1 MPNKKS
7 AILVGVKLPHFT
19 DFAQAFEELDNL
31 ALACDYY
38 VLKKVTQTL
47 DAPTN
52 HYYLGS
58 GKVSEIKA
66 ILEETGAKTAIFDTE
81 LSPVHIRNLE
91 KALDVDI
98 VDRTMLI
105 LQIFESRAKTKEAKL
120 QVAVAKASYLLPRLI
135 DHEANYD
142 RQRAGGKANKGS
154 GETKLEKDKRTLR
167 NAIIKYKKE
176 LATLTEKRRVQRLQ
190 RKDKQVFTVAIV
202 GYTNAGKS
210 ALMNQ
215 FLSIAH
221 RSHHKKVLEKD
232 MVFATLETSSRLIS
246 LPNLIKFIAVD
257 TVGFVRRLPH
267 HLIEAFKSTLEE
279 VKEADLIL
287 HVVDISD
294 PEFLH
299 LLTVADEVLQSLGVG
314 QMPVLYVLNKIDII
328 RKPQGELPLNHVKI
342 SALRGL
348 GMPQLMMKISEY
360 ILQDYHPFELKIPY
374 TQQEMIEQLRKD
386 GIMLETDYQDD
397 AIYVSVALP
406 EHRIAAYEAFID
418 HHDLN

>member
-7 AILVGVKLPHFT
+7 AVLIGVKLPGFN

-38 VLKKVTQTL
+38 VLKKVTQNL

-52 HYYLGS
+52 NYYLGA
-58 GKVSEIKA
+58 GKVFEIKA
-66 ILEETGAKTAIFDTE
+66 VLEETGAQTAIFDAE

-91 KALDVDI
+91 TALEVKI

-105 LQIFESRAKTKEAKL
+105 LQIFETRAKTKEAKL
-120 QVAVAKASYLLPRLI
+120 QVAVAKATYMLPRLI

-142 RQRAGGKANKGS
+142 RQRSGGKANKGT
-154 GETKLEKDKRTLR
+154 GETKLEKDKRALR
-167 NAIIKYKKE
+167 NQVIKYRKE
-176 LATLTEKRRVQRLQ
+176 LASLTEKRRVQRLQ
-190 RKDKQVFTVAIV
+190 RKDNHLFTIAIV

-215 FLSIAH
+215 FLSLAH
-221 RSHHKKVLEKD
+221 RSQHKKVLEKD

-294 PEFLH
+294 PEFLT
-299 LLTVADEVLQSLGVG
+299 LMNVADDVLNSLGVKNI
-314 QMPVLYVLNKIDII
+314 PVLYVLNKIDII
-328 RKPQGELPLNHVKI
+328 RKPQGDLPLNHVKI

-360 ILQDYHPFELKIPY
+360 ILQDYHPLELKIPY
-374 TQQEMIEQLRKD
+374 ANQDLLEQLRKD
-386 GIMLETDYQDD
+386 GILLETEYEDD

-406 EHRIAAYEAFID
+406 EHRISTYESFID
-418 HHDLN
+418 HRDLN

>member
-105 LQIFESRAKTKEAKL
+105 LQIFELRAKTKEAKL
-120 QVAVAKASYLLPRLI
+120 QVAVAKASYMLPRLI

-190 RKDKQVFTVAIV
+190 RKDKHVFTVAIV

-221 RSHHKKVLEKD
+221 RSQHKKVLEKD

-246 LPNLIKFIAVD
+246 LPNLIKYIAVD

-314 QMPVLYVLNKIDII
+314 QIPVLYVLNKIDII

-406 EHRIAAYEAFID
+406 EHRLAAYEAFID
-418 HHDLN
+418 HQDLN

>member
-120 QVAVAKASYLLPRLI
+120 QVAVAKASYMLPRLI

-299 LLTVADEVLQSLGVG
+299 LLTVADEVLQSL
-314 QMPVLYVLNKIDII
+314 
-328 RKPQGELPLNHVKI
+328 
-342 SALRGL
+342 
-348 GMPQLMMKISEY
+348 
-360 ILQDYHPFELKIPY
+360 
-374 TQQEMIEQLRKD
+374 
-386 GIMLETDYQDD
+386 
-397 AIYVSVALP
+397 
-406 EHRIAAYEAFID
+406 
-418 HHDLN
+418 

>member
-7 AILVGVKLPHFT
+7 AILVGVKLP
-19 DFAQAFEELDNL
+19 DFHDFSQAFEELDNL

-38 VLKKVTQTL
+38 VLKKVTQNL

-52 HYYLGS
+52 NYYLGA
-58 GKVSEIKA
+58 GKVFEIKA
-66 ILEETGAKTAIFDTE
+66 VLEETGAETAIFDSE

-91 KALDVDI
+91 KALGVKI

-120 QVAVAKASYLLPRLI
+120 QVAVAKATYMLPRLI

-142 RQRAGGKANKGS
+142 RQRSGGKANKGT
-154 GETKLEKDKRTLR
+154 GETKLEKDKRALR
-167 NAIIKYKKE
+167 NQVIKYRKE
-176 LATLTEKRRVQRLQ
+176 LVLLTEKRRVQRLQ
-190 RKDKQVFTVAIV
+190 RKDNHLFTIAIV

-215 FLSIAH
+215 FLSLAH
-221 RSHHKKVLEKD
+221 RSQHKKVLEKD

-294 PEFLH
+294 PEFLT
-299 LLTVADEVLQSLGVG
+299 LMNVADEVLISLGVNNI
-314 QMPVLYVLNKIDII
+314 PTLYVLNKIDII
-328 RKPQGELPLNHVKI
+328 RKPQGNLPLNHVKI

-360 ILQDYHPFELKIPY
+360 ILQDYHPLELKIPY
-374 TQQEMIEQLRKD
+374 AKQEIIDQLRKD
-386 GIMLETDYQDD
+386 GILLETAYEDD

-406 EHRIAAYEAFID
+406 EHRIASYESFID
-418 HHDLN
+418 QQDLH

>member
-1 MPNKKS
+1 MPKKKS
-7 AILVGVKLPHFT
+7 AILIGVKLPNFL

-38 VLKKVTQTL
+38 VLKKITQTL
-47 DAPTN
+47 DVPTN
-52 HYYLGS
+52 AFYLGS
-58 GKVSEIKA
+58 GKVSEIKT
-66 ILEETGAKTAIFDTE
+66 ILDQTAAETAIFDAE
-81 LSPVHIRNLE
+81 LSPVQIRNLE
-91 KALDVDI
+91 KALGVNI

-105 LQIFESRAKTKEAKL
+105 LQIFETRAKTKEAKL
-120 QVAVAKASYLLPRLI
+120 QVALAKASYMLPRLI

-142 RQRAGGKANKGS
+142 RQRSGGKANRGS
-154 GETKLEKDKRTLR
+154 GETKLEKDKRALR
-167 NAIIKYKKE
+167 DAITKYKQDLK
-176 LATLTEKRRVQRLQ
+176 ALTEKRRVQRLQ
-190 RKDKQVFTVAIV
+190 RKDNHLFTIAIV

-221 RSHHKKVLEKD
+221 RAVNKKVIEKD
-232 MVFATLETSSRLIS
+232 MVFSTLETSARLIS
-246 LPNLIKFIAVD
+246 LPNLIKFIAID

-294 PEFLH
+294 PEFLT
-299 LLTVADEVLQSLGVG
+299 LMTVADDVLQSLGVG
-314 QMPVLYVLNKIDII
+314 KIPMLYVLNKIDII
-328 RKPQGELPLNHVKI
+328 RRPQGDLPLNHVKI
-342 SALRGL
+342 SALKGL
-348 GMPQLMMKISEY
+348 GLPQLMMKISEY

-374 TQQEMIEQLRKD
+374 GQQEVIDQLRKD
-386 GIMLETDYQDD
+386 GILLQTDYQDD

-406 EHRIAAYEAFID
+406 EHRLSAYEAFID
-418 HHDLN
+418 HQDLN

>member
-66 ILEETGAKTAIFDTE
+66 ILEDTGAKTAIFDTE

-105 LQIFESRAKTKEAKL
+105 LQIFESRAKTNEAKL
-120 QVAVAKASYLLPRLI
+120 QVAVAKASYMLPRLI

-190 RKDKQVFTVAIV
+190 RKDKHVFSVAIV

-221 RSHHKKVLEKD
+221 RSQHKKVLEKD

-314 QMPVLYVLNKIDII
+314 QIPVLYVLNKIDII

-406 EHRIAAYEAFID
+406 QHRLAAYEAFID

>member
-7 AILVGVKLPHFT
+7 AILIGVKLPGFF

-58 GKVSEIKA
+58 GKVSEIKGM
-66 ILEETGAKTAIFDTE
+66 LEETGAQTVIFDTE

-91 KALDVDI
+91 KALGVTI

-105 LQIFESRAKTKEAKL
+105 LQIFETRAKSKEAKL
-120 QVAVAKASYLLPRLI
+120 QVAVAKASYMLPRLI

-154 GETKLEKDKRTLR
+154 GETKLEKDKRTLK

-176 LATLTEKRRVQRLQ
+176 LKTLTEKRRIQRLQ
-190 RKDKQVFTVAIV
+190 RKDNHVFTVAIV

-221 RSHHKKVLEKD
+221 RSNHKKVIEKD
-232 MVFATLETSSRLIS
+232 MVFATLETSSRLIN

-287 HVVDISD
+287 HVVDIAD

-314 QMPVLYVLNKIDII
+314 EIPVLYVLNKIDII

-374 TQQEMIEQLRKD
+374 TQQEVMEQLRKD

-406 EHRIAAYEAFID
+406 EHRLATYEAFID

>member
-120 QVAVAKASYLLPRLI
+120 QVAVAKASYMLPRLI

-176 LATLTEKRRVQRLQ
+176 LATLTEKRRIQRLQ
-190 RKDKQVFTVAIV
+190 RKDKHVFSVAII

-314 QMPVLYVLNKIDII
+314 QIPVLYVLNKIDII

-406 EHRIAAYEAFID
+406 QHRLAAYEAFID

>member
-7 AILVGVKLPHFT
+7 AVLIGVKLPGFN

-38 VLKKVTQTL
+38 VLRKVTQNL

-52 HYYLGS
+52 NYYLGA
-58 GKVSEIKA
+58 GKVFEIKA
-66 ILEETGAKTAIFDTE
+66 ILEESGAETAIFDAE

-91 KALDVDI
+91 KALEVKI

-105 LQIFESRAKTKEAKL
+105 LQIFETRAKTKEAKL
-120 QVAVAKASYLLPRLI
+120 QVAVAKATYMLPRLI
-135 DHEANYD
+135 DHDANYD
-142 RQRAGGKANKGS
+142 RQRSGGKANKGT
-154 GETKLEKDKRTLR
+154 GETKLEKDKRALR
-167 NAIIKYKKE
+167 NSVIKYRKE
-176 LATLTEKRRVQRLQ
+176 LVTLTEKRRVQRLQ
-190 RKDKQVFTVAIV
+190 RKDNHLFTIAIV

-215 FLSIAH
+215 FLTLAH
-221 RSHHKKVLEKD
+221 RSQQKKVLEKD

-294 PEFLH
+294 PEFLT
-299 LLTVADEVLQSLGVG
+299 LMNVADDVLESLGVKNI
-314 QMPVLYVLNKIDII
+314 PVLYVLNKIDII
-328 RKPQGELPLNHVKI
+328 RKPQGDLPLNHVKI

-360 ILQDYHPFELKIPY
+360 ILQDYHPLELKIPY
-374 TQQEMIEQLRKD
+374 GNQDLLDQLRKD
-386 GIMLETDYQDD
+386 GILLETDYEDD

-406 EHRIAAYEAFID
+406 EHRIATYESFIN
-418 HHDLN
+418 HRDLN

>member
-1 MPNKKS
+1 MPKKKS
-7 AILVGVKLPHFT
+7 ALLVGVQLP
-19 DFAQAFEELDNL
+19 DFEDFPQAFEELDNL

-38 VLKKVTQTL
+38 VLKKMVQTL
-47 DAPTN
+47 RAPTSQ
-52 HYYLGS
+52 YYIGS
-58 GKVSEIKA
+58 GKVSEVKA
-66 ILEETGAKTAIFDTE
+66 MIEQTGAETVIFDTE

-91 KALDVDI
+91 KALEVKI

-105 LQIFESRAKTKEAKL
+105 LQIFETRAKTKEAKL
-120 QVAVAKASYLLPRLI
+120 QVGLAKAAYMLPRLI

-142 RQRAGGKANKGS
+142 RQRAGGKANKGT
-154 GETKLEKDKRTLR
+154 GETKLEKDKRVLR
-167 NAIIKYKKE
+167 NAMIKYRKE
-176 LATLTEKRRVQRLQ
+176 LALLTEKRRVQRLQ
-190 RKDKQVFTVAIV
+190 RQDHHIFTIAIV

-215 FLSIAH
+215 FLTMAH
-221 RSHHKKVLEKD
+221 RSEQKKVIEKD

-246 LPNLIKFIAVD
+246 LQNLIKFIAVD

-287 HVVDISD
+287 HVIDISD

-299 LLTVADEVLQSLGVG
+299 LMKVADDVLVSLGVENI
-314 QMPVLYVLNKIDII
+314 PVLYVLNKIDII
-328 RKPQGELPLNHVKI
+328 RKPQGTLPLNHVKI

-360 ILQDYHPFELKIPY
+360 ILQNYHSIELKIPY
-374 TQQEMIEQLRKD
+374 THSEVVDALRKD

-406 EHRIAAYEAFID
+406 EHHISRYEAYID
-418 HHDLN
+418 HQDLH

>member
-1 MPNKKS
+1 MPNKIS

-91 KALDVDI
+91 KALDVAI

-120 QVAVAKASYLLPRLI
+120 QVAVAKASYMLPRLI

-167 NAIIKYKKE
+167 NAIIRYKKE

-299 LLTVADEVLQSLGVG
+299 LMTVADEVLQSLGVS
-314 QMPVLYVLNKIDII
+314 QIPVLYVLNKIDII

-360 ILQDYHPFELKIPY
+360 ILQDYHPYELKIPY
-374 TQQEMIEQLRKD
+374 TQQDMIEQLRRD

-406 EHRIAAYEAFID
+406 EHRLKAYEAFID

>member
-120 QVAVAKASYLLPRLI
+120 QVAVAKASYMLPRLI

-176 LATLTEKRRVQRLQ
+176 LATLTEKRRVQRLH
-190 RKDKQVFTVAIV
+190 RKDKHVFSVAIV

-221 RSHHKKVLEKD
+221 RSQHKKVLEKD

-314 QMPVLYVLNKIDII
+314 QIPVLYVLNKIDII

-406 EHRIAAYEAFID
+406 QHRLAAYEAFID

>member
-1 MPNKKS
+1 MSQKKS
-7 AILVGVKLPHFT
+7 AIIIGVKLPDFH

-38 VLKKVTQTL
+38 VLKKITQQL
-47 DAPTN
+47 KAPTN
-52 HYYLGS
+52 NYYLGA
-58 GKVSEIKA
+58 GKVFEIKE
-66 ILEETGAKTAIFDTE
+66 IIEQTGAETAIFDTE

-91 KALDVDI
+91 TALEVKI

-120 QVAVAKASYLLPRLI
+120 QVAVAKAAYMLPRLI
-135 DHEANYD
+135 DHDANYD

-167 NAIIKYKKE
+167 NAIIKYRKE
-176 LATLTEKRRVQRLQ
+176 LKDLTVKRRVQRLQ
-190 RKDKQVFTVAIV
+190 RKDNHVFTLAIV

-215 FLSIAH
+215 FLTIAH
-221 RSHHKKVLEKD
+221 KNQDKKVFEKD
-232 MVFATLETSSRLIS
+232 MLFATLETSSRLIN

-267 HLIEAFKSTLEE
+267 HLVEAFQSTLEE

-294 PEFLH
+294 PDFMS
-299 LLTVADEVLQSLGVG
+299 LLTIADDVLQSIGVENI
-314 QMPVLYVLNKIDII
+314 PVLYVLNKIDII
-328 RKPQGELPLNHVKI
+328 RKPQGELPPNHVKI

-348 GMPQLMMKISEY
+348 GMPQLMVAISDY
-360 ILQDYHPFELKIPY
+360 ILKDYHRMELKIPY
-374 TQQEMIEQLRKD
+374 THQDMVDQIRKD
-386 GIMLETDYQDD
+386 GIMLQADYEEDG
-397 AIYVSVALP
+397 IYVSVALP
-406 EHRIAAYEAFID
+406 EHRITIYEAYID
-418 HHDLN
+418 QADLN

>member
-7 AILVGVKLPHFT
+7 AILVGLKLPEFQ

-38 VLKKVTQTL
+38 VLKKITQQL
-47 DAPTN
+47 DKPTN
-52 HYYLGS
+52 PYYIGS
-58 GKVSEIKA
+58 GKTSEVKEA
-66 ILEETGAKTAIFDTE
+66 LEQSGAETAIFDAE
-81 LSPVHIRNLE
+81 LSPVQIRNLE
-91 KALDVDI
+91 KALDVKV

-105 LQIFESRAKTKEAKL
+105 LQIFETRAKTKEAKL
-120 QVAVAKASYLLPRLI
+120 QVALAKATYMLPRLI
-135 DHEANYD
+135 DADANYD
-142 RQRAGGKANKGS
+142 RQRSGGKANKGT
-154 GETKLEKDKRTLR
+154 GETKLEKDKRALR
-167 NAIIKYKKE
+167 TAMIKYRKDLKD
-176 LATLTEKRRVQRLQ
+176 LTEKRRVQRLQ
-190 RKDKQVFTVAIV
+190 RKDNHIFTLAIV

-215 FLSIAH
+215 LLTMAH
-221 RSHHKKVLEKD
+221 RANNKKVLEKD
-232 MVFATLETSSRLIS
+232 MVFATLETSSRLIQ

-294 PEFLH
+294 PEFLY
-299 LLTVADEVLQSLGVG
+299 LMKVADDVLLSLGVEKI
-314 QMPVLYVLNKIDII
+314 PVLYVLNKIDII
-328 RKPQGELPLNHVKI
+328 RKPQGDLPVNHVKI

-348 GMPQLMMKISEY
+348 GLPQLMMKISEY
-360 ILQDYHPFELKIPY
+360 ILHDYHPLELKIPY
-374 TQQEMIEQLRKD
+374 AQQDIMDQLRKD
-386 GIMLETDYQDD
+386 GIMLEAEYLDD

-406 EHRIAAYEAFID
+406 QHRINAYEAFID
-418 HHDLN
+418 QSDLH

>member
-1 MPNKKS
+1 MSQKKS
-7 AILVGVKLPHFT
+7 AIIIGVKLPDFH

-38 VLKKVTQTL
+38 VLKKVTQQL
-47 DAPTN
+47 KAPTN
-52 HYYLGS
+52 NYYLGA
-58 GKVSEIKA
+58 GKVFEIKE
-66 ILEETGAKTAIFDTE
+66 IIEQTGAETAIFDTE

-91 KALDVDI
+91 TALEVKI

-120 QVAVAKASYLLPRLI
+120 QVAVAKAAYMLPRLI
-135 DHEANYD
+135 DHDANYD

-167 NAIIKYKKE
+167 NAIIKYRKE
-176 LATLTEKRRVQRLQ
+176 LKDLTVKRRVQRLQ
-190 RKDKQVFTVAIV
+190 RKDNHVFTLAIV

-215 FLSIAH
+215 FLTIAH
-221 RSHHKKVLEKD
+221 KNQDKKVFEKD
-232 MVFATLETSSRLIS
+232 MLFATLETSSRLIN

-267 HLIEAFKSTLEE
+267 HLVEAFQSTLEE

-294 PEFLH
+294 PDFMS
-299 LLTVADEVLQSLGVG
+299 LLTIADDVLQSIGVENI
-314 QMPVLYVLNKIDII
+314 PVLYVLNKIDII
-328 RKPQGELPLNHVKI
+328 RKPQGELPPNHVKI

-348 GMPQLMMKISEY
+348 GMPQLMVAISDY
-360 ILQDYHPFELKIPY
+360 ILKDYHRMELKIPY
-374 TQQEMIEQLRKD
+374 THQDMVDQIRKD
-386 GIMLETDYQDD
+386 GIMLQADYEEDG
-397 AIYVSVALP
+397 IYVSVALP
-406 EHRIAAYEAFID
+406 EHRITIYEAYID
-418 HHDLN
+418 QADLN

>member
-91 KALDVDI
+91 KALDVAI

-120 QVAVAKASYLLPRLI
+120 QVAVAKASYMLPRLI

-190 RKDKQVFTVAIV
+190 RKGKQVFTVAIV

-221 RSHHKKVLEKD
+221 RSTHKKVLEKD

-314 QMPVLYVLNKIDII
+314 QIPVLYVLNKIDII

-374 TQQEMIEQLRKD
+374 TQQEMLEQLRKD

-406 EHRIAAYEAFID
+406 EHRLKAYEAFID
-418 HHDLN
+418 HQDLN